1 LQRHSYYAYW
11 LAKDSSARIGCL
23 KSTNKVVIVGASVSG
38 HDIALRLRERDKD
51 CSITLISDENYPPY
65 DHFKLIDF
73 ISGIIQEKDI
83 FLCSEELYKQQN
95 INFLKGRKAGSLN
108 TQKKLVYFKDKGSI
122 SYDILVIASGRSP
135 VLPEIPGARKEGVFR
150 LYALDDARELLKRYF
165 TETVC
170 VVGED
175 AFALRIAESINEK
188 YKVGVKLLS
197 KKVFDPGLIPKDVEV
212 IDDSVAEIIGE
223 GEAQAVKL
231 ASGKAIA
238 ISAVIFMGNYK
249 SNLEFLK
256 NTEVAVKDD
265 LVVVNSFMQAT
276 VENIFACGSV
286 VRRNSVV
293 ISIMLVDNI
302 IRQIKGEAAL
312 GL

>member
-1 LQRHSYYAYW
+1 M
-11 LAKDSSARIGCL
+11 
-23 KSTNKVVIVGASVSG
+23 NNVVIIGASVSG
-38 HDIALRLRERDKD
+38 HDIALRLREKDKD
-51 CSITLISDENYPPY
+51 CSITLISEENYPPY
-65 DHFKLIDF
+65 DHFKLTDF
-73 ISGIIQEKDI
+73 ISGIIPEKDL
-83 FLCSEELYKQQN
+83 FLCPEELYKQQN
-95 INFLKGRKAGSLN
+95 ITFLKGKKAGSLN
-108 TQKKLVYFKDKGSI
+108 IQKKLVYFKDKGSI

-150 LYALDDARELLKRYF
+150 LYTLDDTKELLKRYL

-170 VVGED
+170 IAGED
-175 AFALRIAESINEK
+175 AFALRIAESISEK
-188 YKVGVKLLS
+188 YKVEVKLLS
-197 KKVFDPGLIPKDVEV
+197 SKVFDPGLIPKSVEV
-212 IDDSVAEIIGE
+212 IDDSIQEIIGE

-238 ISAVIFMGNYK
+238 VSAAIFMGNYK

-265 LVVVNSFMQAT
+265 LVVVDSSMQAT

-302 IRQIKGEAAL
+302 IRKMRGETAQAL
-312 GL
+312 